1 MNEPEYF
8 KCACTRCGGHIE
20 FPAEAVGMVVS
31 CPHCGQS
38 TGLFQPPAGLPKEI
52 PAPRGKAVRWI
63 LVVALLGL
71 AGGGG
76 FVYFQSSKSERNSS
90 VSSSSRA
97 PTNPLAR
104 IKPLET
110 TNASA
115 VSSNNLR
122 IGKITL
128 EKTKNSSVVYAVG
141 DVKNESGRQRFGL
154 KIELDLL
161 DSDGERIGTATDYLS
176 ILEPRQ
182 DWRFK
187 ALVLEGK
194 AVSARL
200 GAIREDP

>member
-1 MNEPEYF
+1 M
-8 KCACTRCGGHIE
+8 
-20 FPAEAVGMVVS
+20 
-31 CPHCGQS
+31 
-38 TGLFQPPAGLPKEI
+38 
-52 PAPRGKAVRWI
+52 
-63 LVVALLGL
+63 
-71 AGGGG
+71 
-76 FVYFQSSKSERNSS
+76 
-90 VSSSSRA
+90 
-97 PTNPLAR
+97 
-104 IKPLET
+104 
-110 TNASA
+110 
-115 VSSNNLR
+115 
-122 IGKITL
+122 
-128 EKTKNSSVVYAVG
+128 VYAVG

>member
-1 MNEPEYF
+1 
-8 KCACTRCGGHIE
+8 
-20 FPAEAVGMVVS
+20 MVVS
-31 CPHCGQS
+31 CPHCRQS
-38 TGLFQPPAGLPKEI
+38 TGLSQPPAGLLKEI
-52 PAPRGKAVRWI
+52 PAPKGKAVRWI

-76 FVYFQSSKSERNSS
+76 LVYFQSSKSERNSS
-90 VSSSSRA
+90 VSSSSRP

-141 DVKNESGRQRFGL
+141 NVRNESSRQRFGL